1 MQTATQ
7 AYGVAFENPNL
18 FGGITSARAAFVI
31 DEQGIIIYSEQTE
44 STKVIPNFK
53 AIKAAVGGTI

>member
-1 MQTATQ
+1 
-7 AYGVAFENPNL
+7 VAFENPVL

-31 DEQGIIIYSEQTE
+31 DEQGVIIYSEQTE
-44 STKVIPNFK
+44 TTKIIPNFK